1 MTTTRRRGR
10 SAQRVA
16 GPAAP
21 RSLRRDD
28 ITRREFLIGAGL
40 IVLAPSCGERAGGG
54 GEEGASEEARTI
66 DHKYGTTEIRGVP
79 ERVVTVGLT
88 EQDYVLA
95 LGVAPVGVR
104 EWFGGHPGALWSWAR
119 DELGDDPLPEV
130 LPVDELNFEQIAAL
144 ETDLILGV
152 NSGLTEQ
159 EYETLSEIA
168 PTVAQPGEYADFGAP
183 WQEIARLVGR
193 ALGRAEEA
201 EGLIP
206 DIEGRFERARER
218 HPEFE
223 GATGILATD
232 IDGAVYIYA
241 EGPAPRFLRSLGLA
255 LPPAAAELFSG
266 ADRAPVQLSL
276 ERLDVLEAADVLVM
290 GVYGDEGERVAD
302 KPVYGALDV
311 AREGRDVFLPEMSL
325 VNGALTFS
333 TVLSLPIALDGLVPR
348 LAAAIDG
355 DPDTDPAE

>member
-40 IVLAPSCGERAGGG
+40 IVLATSCGERAGGG

-79 ERVVTVGLT
+79 ERVVTV
-88 EQDYVLA
+88 
-95 LGVAPVGVR
+95 
-104 EWFGGHPGALWSWAR
+104 
-119 DELGDDPLPEV
+119 
-130 LPVDELNFEQIAAL
+130 
-144 ETDLILGV
+144 
-152 NSGLTEQ
+152 GLTEQ